1 MYKVCII
8 GCGMIANSAH
18 IPAYR
23 YFDSDFFI
31 CAVCDF
37 NKEIAADTANRHGIP
52 AFYADAEEMLK
63 KEKPD
68 LVSVCAPNF
77 MHGKYTRLAIEYGAN
92 VACEKPLAFSGAE
105 AEELFNIAKQKGV
118 FLTVCQTMRFTPDRL
133 AAKRL
138 IDGGKLGDI
147 FYGDITR
154 VRRRGIPTWGKF
166 HIKEYSGGG
175 AFADIGVHM
184 IDAVLW
190 LMGNPKA
197 KSVCAT
203 CGKFFASETGTLK
216 ESGALTGD
224 VRYKRPFNPD
234 EMDVE
239 DFSSGSILFENNA
252 RVNFIVAWASNLPE
266 ASDIRLSGT
275 KGGIMIPQN
284 CFIKGVDEI
293 SHFEND
299 AMNYAGKPFQGH
311 YYLFDN
317 LRSVLK
323 GKAELIVKPEETI
336 NVSKIIGGVYASAEA
351 KKEILLG

>member
-18 IPAYR
+18 IPAYK

-31 CAVCDF
+31 GAVCDF
-37 NKEIAADTANRHGIP
+37 NKEIAADTASRHKIP
-52 AFYADAEEMLK
+52 AFYTDAEEMLK

-68 LVSVCAPNF
+68 LVSICAPNF
-77 MHGKYTRLAIEYGAN
+77 MHCEYTRLALEQGVN
-92 VACEKPLAFSGAE
+92 VVCEKPLAFSGTE
-105 AEELFNIAKQKGV
+105 AEELFGIAERKGCI
-118 FLTVCQTMRFTPDRL
+118 LTVCQSMRFTPDRL
-133 AAKRL
+133 AAKRI
-138 IDGGKLGDI
+138 IDEGRIGDI

-154 VRRRGIPTWGKF
+154 VRRRGIPTWGRF

-184 IDAVLW
+184 IDAILW

-197 KSVCAT
+197 TSVCAT
-203 CGKFFASETGTLK
+203 CGKFFAGETGTLR

-275 KGGIMIPQN
+275 NGGIMIPQN
-284 CFIKGVDEI
+284 SFISGVDEI
-293 SHFEND
+293 LHFENEPMLFGNK
-299 AMNYAGKPFQGH
+299 AFPGH

-317 LRSVLK
+317 LRNVLK
-323 GKAELIVKPEETI
+323 GKEKLIVKPEETI
-336 NVSKIIGGVYASAEA
+336 NVSKIIGAVYASAEA
-351 KKEILLG
+351 KKEISLG